1 MTGTSGPLRLVNFA
15 DTTPTRNASPA
26 QMNSLSSPL
35 CFEDLKQALYF
46 VNYRISSVLHDTIKL
61 IKMYFYCFQG
71 PIISCSDMN
80 PSIHTFLTNANSDVF
95 SKTHAGKH
103 SSFQRPASPVRWWS
117 ENFLVTESSSEQRAL
132 SPSVPSADTEP
143 HISSST
149 GQALISF
156 DFEKRFLLLD
166 CKSPGNAAEDVYFSP
181 PKNAEWY
188 IFSQRESRET
198 KKQ

>member
-1 MTGTSGPLRLVNFA
+1 MLLKFERYSRRDSVESHSREVPDSLFCSRVTLWKFHALLPELV
-15 DTTPTRNASPA
+15 T
-26 QMNSLSSPL
+26 
-35 CFEDLKQALYF
+35 
-46 VNYRISSVLHDTIKL
+46 V
-61 IKMYFYCFQG
+61 
-71 PIISCSDMN
+71 
-80 PSIHTFLTNANSDVF
+80 VF
-95 SKTHAGKH
+95 HLQH